1 MGCSPD
7 HPAVAGQVARGW
19 AGPSRQVVPVLVGSD
34 TSDEFPAGSENPTAL
49 AVGSVNAFK
58 SVCDAQS
65 FSPDLGV

>member
-34 TSDEFPAGSENPTAL
+34 TSDEFPAGSENPPAL
-49 AVGSVNAFK
+49 GVGSVKHRPLSRRRSRCA
-58 SVCDAQS
+58 APQR
-65 FSPDLGV
+65 